1 MGFRT
6 PHRCLHAIAPMPLIY
21 KALERFREVKQRL
34 YFVLERSGSGS
45 ASGLQARPTRPTHCC
60 PLLPP
65 GTAAA
70 RVAARLPCAPQ
81 LRTRSEFALRWCA
94 GSFGQ
99 AHIQNT
105 NERSMCVAMQ
115 ALEAGQCVELA
126 PGMPTFRSGLA
137 VAPLRVGGGGP
148 RRLWALLPCDA
159 WRQPWLASSV
169 RGAAASCAMGLHG
182 ARHCVDRRRRLRA
195 RVPLAPPCPASVV
208 GLV

>member
-99 AHIQNT
+99 AHIQNM

-126 PGMPTFRSGLA
+126 PGMPTFSSGLA
-137 VAPLRVGGGGP
+137 VAPLRVGG
-148 RRLWALLPCDA
+148 
-159 WRQPWLASSV
+159 
-169 RGAAASCAMGLHG
+169 RGASPAVGPAPVRCVAPALVGVFSSRRGCQLRDGPAWGAS
-182 ARHCVDRRRRLRA
+182 LR
-195 RVPLAPPCPASVV
+195 
-208 GLV
+208 

>member
-99 AHIQNT
+99 AHILNT
-105 NERSMCVAMQ
+105 NKRSTCIAMQ
-115 ALEAGQCVELA
+115 ALEAGQVRLA
-126 PGMPTFRSGLA
+126 CPHFAPTPHLLLHLA
-137 VAPLRVGGGGP
+137 GGWVGGA
-148 RRLWALLPCDA
+148 RRLWALLPCSA
-159 WRQPWLASSV
+159 CAPALVGAFSSRRSRQ
-169 RGAAASCAMGLHG
+169 
-182 ARHCVDRRRRLRA
+182 LRDG
-195 RVPLAPPCPASVV
+195 PAS
-208 GLV
+208 GAPLR